1 MGSISVEQFLEH
13 PDKLLSDAQ
22 GGEIAVVTQDGKPV
36 FMAVPM
42 GANLDNQGVRLELAI
57 SLFDS
62 EQVSIG
68 VASHI
73 AGLPVSEMIDELGRR
88 EIPVTRYSKEEFAEE
103 MKYVG
108 SLAGR
113 R

>member
-1 MGSISVEQFLEH
+1 MGSISVEQFLAH

-22 GGEIAVVTQDGKPV
+22 GGEVAVVTQDGKPV

-42 GANLDNQGVRLELAI
+42 GANLDNQSVRLELAI
-57 SLFDS
+57 SLFDG
-62 EQVSIG
+62 EHVSIG

-73 AGLPVSEMIDELGRR
+73 AGLSVSEMIDELGRR
-88 EIPVTRYSKEEFAEE
+88 QIPVARYSKEELAEE
-103 MKYVG
+103 MKYVRG
-108 SLAGR
+108 LVGR